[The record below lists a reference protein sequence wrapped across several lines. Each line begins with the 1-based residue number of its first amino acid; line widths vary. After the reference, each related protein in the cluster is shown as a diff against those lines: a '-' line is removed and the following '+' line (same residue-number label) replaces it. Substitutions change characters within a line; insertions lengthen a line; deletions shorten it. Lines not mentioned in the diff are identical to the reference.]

1 MTSISAERTLGHS
14 PKVVWPGLAAAALG
28 SVLMLLGTLL
38 DDMRLRAIGL
48 GALGSSALV
57 TAIGYVAPPGAV
69 VPPDHDVA
77 DIHEHDDTARR
88 FAPSAAQA
96 PGERTPAAPIGEDQ
110 PPVA

>member
-14 PKVVWPGLAAAALG
+14 PKVIWPGLATAALG
-28 SVLMLLGTLL
+28 SMLMLLGSLF

-48 GALGSSALV
+48 GALGSSWLI

-69 VPPDHDVA
+69 VPPDHDVT

-88 FAPSAAQA
+88 FAPSVAQP
-96 PGERTPAAPIGEDQ
+96 PGEQTPAARTGEDQ
-110 PPVA
+110 PPAA